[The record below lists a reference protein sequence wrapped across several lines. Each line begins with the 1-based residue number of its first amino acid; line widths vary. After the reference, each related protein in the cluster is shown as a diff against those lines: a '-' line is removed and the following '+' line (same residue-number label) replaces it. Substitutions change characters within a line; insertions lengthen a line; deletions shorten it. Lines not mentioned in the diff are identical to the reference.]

1 MDTFR
6 YVLSLILVCVLPP
19 FLFYWPIV
27 HGFIGFWRRLGPVV
41 TDCLILAPIVAGA
54 VGIYQLRNILLA
66 VDFGTNWLLVALGLV
81 CLAASIWLAVLLHRE
96 ITLRF
101 LAGLPELAPDRNP
114 QGLVRSGLYAH
125 VRHPRYLQFLL
136 ALLGYSLVGNYL
148 ALYVAWLLW
157 IPGIYVTT
165 AFEERELRE
174 RFGEEYERYSRE
186 VPRFIPR
193 FWSLG
198 DRG

>member
-6 YVLSLILVCVLPP
+6 YALSLILVCVLPP

-27 HGFIGFWRRLGPVV
+27 HVFIGLWRRVGPVV
-41 TDCLILAPIVAGA
+41 TNCVVLVPIAAGV
-54 VGIYQLRNILLA
+54 VGIYQLRSILLA

-81 CLAASIWLAVLLHRE
+81 CLAAASWLRLLLVRE
-96 ITLRF
+96 ITLSF

-136 ALLGYSLVGNYL
+136 ALLAYSLVGNYP

-157 IPGIYVTT
+157 IPGIYVAT
-165 AFEERELRE
+165 ALEERELRD
-174 RFGEEYERYSRE
+174 RFGEQYERYSRD

-193 FWSLG
+193 CWSLG
-198 DRG
+198 DRV